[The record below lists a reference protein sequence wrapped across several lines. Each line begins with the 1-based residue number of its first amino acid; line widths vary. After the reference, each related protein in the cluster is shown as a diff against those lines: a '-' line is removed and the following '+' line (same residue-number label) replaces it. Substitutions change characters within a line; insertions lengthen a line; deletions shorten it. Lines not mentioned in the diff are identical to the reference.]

1 MSNPMGSS
9 LRTAAGKRA
18 AGLIPV
24 RLSATILNEYDTRCP
39 EFVPEWLRNVEA
51 GTYWLDQPTAQA
63 LYDDARFNADA
74 KNGPEEMDAGTRSA
88 YRALT
93 VQLSRSAAIKVPK

>member
-1 MSNPMGSS
+1 MGNS

-24 RLSATILNEYDTRCP
+24 RLSATILNEYDTRCA
-39 EFVPEWLRNVEA
+39 ECAPEWMRGGAA

-63 LYDDARFNADA
+63 LYDDARFNADT

-88 YRALT
+88 YRALAA
-93 VQLSRSAAIKVPK
+93 QLAKSPSVKVPK